1 MKKTKIIAVIC
12 LSLFSMF
19 AVAMLAGCE
28 NNDENKKYDVTI
40 KIKNNYGSEW
50 IFTPDINELT
60 YEFEYTGEE
69 MYFGVDS
76 YNLPDHPDWGD
87 KWFGLTGEGPNV
99 FSSVRQYCPP
109 GGVYAS
115 FDGPVKEI
123 GLYHM
128 CFMADS
134 TSNLW
139 NFRSVHF
146 YVNVI

>member
-1 MKKTKIIAVIC
+1 MSKIKRFFICCLGCALIICVGLCSFGCANKK
-12 LSLFSMF
+12 
-19 AVAMLAGCE
+19 E
-28 NNDENKKYDVTI
+28 KKYDVTI
-40 KIKNNYGSEW
+40 KVKNNFGNEW
-50 IFTPDINELT
+50 IFTPDIQELT

-76 YNLPDHPDWGD
+76 YSLPDHPDWGD
-87 KWFGLTGEGPNV
+87 KWFGLTSSGPNA

-146 YVNVI
+146 YVTVL

>member
-1 MKKTKIIAVIC
+1 MVKVKKYLLC
-12 LSLFSMF
+12 GLSCVLVFCIGLCF
-19 AVAMLAGCE
+19 AGCGNKE
-28 NNDENKKYDVTI
+28 EKKYDVTI
-40 KIKNNYGSEW
+40 KVKNNFGNEW

-146 YVNVI
+146 YINVI

>member
-1 MKKTKIIAVIC
+1 MNKVKKYLLC
-12 LSLFSMF
+12 GLSCVFVFCIGLCF
-19 AVAMLAGCE
+19 AGCANKKE
-28 NNDENKKYDVTI
+28 KKYDVTI
-40 KIKNNYGSEW
+40 KVKNNFGSEW
-50 IFTPDINELT
+50 IFTPDIDELT

-99 FSSVRQYCPP
+99 FSSVRQYCPS

-146 YVNVI
+146 YVTVL